1 MYDWYKQLSKEREK
15 FEYLVNCSKSW
26 LIVKSEAL
34 ADEPKRVFG
43 GEVNLTTEGQ
53 RHLGAVIASQ
63 EYKDHYCEEKVRIWK
78 EEIERV
84 SEIAK
89 SQPHTAYI
97 AFTKGYK
104 QEPMTRTLQLYCVRV
119 TAFSQTDLFLD

>member
-1 MYDWYKQLSKEREK
+1 M
-15 FEYLVNCSKSW
+15 NGSKSW

-34 ADEPKRVFG
+34 ADEAKRMFG
-43 GEVNLTTEGQ
+43 GEVNITTEGQ

-78 EEIERV
+78 EEIEGV

-89 SQPHTAYI
+89 SQPP
-97 AFTKGYK
+97 
-104 QEPMTRTLQLYCVRV
+104 QRTLP
-119 TAFSQTDLFLD
+119 SQKGTSQSSPTSCAL

>member
-1 MYDWYKQLSKEREK
+1 M
-15 FEYLVNCSKSW
+15 FGYLVNGSKSW

-34 ADEPKRVFG
+34 ADEAKRVFG
-43 GEVNLTTEGQ
+43 GEVNITIEGQ

-97 AFTKGYK
+97 AFPKGYK
-104 QEPMTRTLQLYCVRV
+104 SKFTYFMCTIESFEDYVDPIQVID
-119 TAFSQTDLFLD
+119 DLLLPIRASP